1 MVSVIHMPK
10 QLLRSISKIFHPVFK
25 RIDNLSEAKYGYLL
39 VSPSIILLSLIVVMP
54 AGYVIYLSFCEFDI
68 TMTPTFVGFQ
78 NYREILTNNTFYL
91 YLSHSG
97 EYVLIGIGTA
107 FLCALAIALALNE
120 ITKYTGLFRTFNL
133 WPWGIPPVVATL
145 MWKWILNDT
154 NGVLNQILVSVG
166 ILDRPVAWLSSPTF
180 TMEVL
185 GLVHA
190 WTVVPFIMVIL
201 LAGLQSVPNDL
212 YEASAIDGANIL
224 DRFRYI
230 TFPFLK
236 PAMMSSLMITTIFAF
251 RTFDIVFTLT
261 GGGPGE
267 STEMMVTYIYEKAF
281 RELQLGYASALS
293 VIMVLVSFGIVA
305 FFSYIFRSEVE

>member
-1 MVSVIHMPK
+1 MIKQFIQAVSNLF
-10 QLLRSISKIFHPVFK
+10 QPVFQ

-39 VSPSIILLSLIVVMP
+39 VTPSIILLSLIVVMP

-68 TMTPTFVGFQ
+68 TMTPSFVGFK
-78 NYREILTNNTFYL
+78 NYNAIFHNNTFYL
-91 YLSHSG
+91 YLKHSG
-97 EYVLIGIGTA
+97 EYVLVGIGSA
-107 FLCALAIALALNE
+107 FLCALIIALALNE

-133 WPWGIPPVVATL
+133 WPWGIPPVIATL

-154 NGVLNQILVSVG
+154 NGVLNQILVTIG
-166 ILDRPVAWLSSPTF
+166 ILNKPVAWLSSPTF

-190 WTVVPFIMVIL
+190 WTVIPFIMVIL
-201 LAGLQSVPNDL
+201 LAGLQSVPDEL
-212 YEASAIDGANIL
+212 YEASAIDGASVI

-230 TFPFLK
+230 TIPFLK

-293 VIMVLVSFGIVA
+293 VIMVMISFGIVA
-305 FFSYIFRSEVE
+305 FFTYIFRTEVE

>member
-1 MVSVIHMPK
+1 MA
-10 QLLRSISKIFHPVFK
+10 QRFFQ

-54 AGYVIYLSFCEFDI
+54 AGYVIYLSFYSFDI
-68 TMTPTFVGFQ
+68 TMTPSFVGLQ
-78 NYREILTNNTFYL
+78 NYQNIFSNSTFFL
-91 YLSHSG
+91 YLKHSG
-97 EYVLIGIGTA
+97 EYVLIGIGSA
-107 FLCALAIALALNE
+107 FLIALAIALALNE

-154 NGVLNQILVSVG
+154 NGVLNHLLIAVG
-166 ILDRPVAWLSSPTF
+166 ILDKPVAWLASPTY

-185 GLVHA
+185 ALVHA
-190 WTVVPFIMVIL
+190 WTVIPFIMVIL
-201 LAGLQSVPNDL
+201 LAGLQSVPHEL
-212 YEASAIDGANIL
+212 YEASAIDGAHIIN
-224 DRFRYI
+224 RFRFI
-230 TFPFLK
+230 TFHYLK

-293 VIMVLVSFGIVA
+293 VVMVLISFGIVV
-305 FFSYIFRSEVE
+305 FFGYIFKTEVE

>member
-1 MVSVIHMPK
+1 MAK
-10 QLLRSISKIFHPVFK
+10 QPPRSLNNIVTLFFQ
-25 RIDNLSEAKYGYLL
+25 RIDHLSEAKYGYLL

-68 TMTPTFVGFQ
+68 TMTPSFVGLQ
-78 NYREILTNNTFYL
+78 NYQNIFSNSTFYL
-91 YLSHSG
+91 YLKHSG
-97 EYVLIGIGTA
+97 LYVLIGIGSA
-107 FLCALAIALALNE
+107 FLLALAIALALNE

-154 NGVLNQILVSVG
+154 NGVLNHILLSVG
-166 ILDRPVAWLSSPTF
+166 ILHKPVAWLASPAF

-190 WTVVPFIMVIL
+190 WTTIPFIMVIL
-201 LAGLQSVPNDL
+201 LAGLQSVPGDL
-212 YEASAIDGANIL
+212 YEASAIDGANII
-224 DRFRYI
+224 DRFRFI
-230 TFPFLK
+230 TLPFLK

-267 STEMMVTYIYEKAF
+267 STEMLVTYIYEKAF

-293 VIMVLVSFGIVA
+293 VIMVVFSFGIVA
-305 FFSYIFRSEVE
+305 FFAYIFRTEVE

>member
-1 MVSVIHMPK
+1 MVKQFIQSVNN
-10 QLLRSISKIFHPVFK
+10 IFQSLFQ

-54 AGYVIYLSFCEFDI
+54 VGYVVYLSFCEFDI
-68 TMTPTFVGFQ
+68 TMTPTFVGLQ
-78 NYREILTNNTFYL
+78 NYTAILHNSTFYL
-91 YLSHSG
+91 YLKHSG
-97 EYVLIGIGTA
+97 EYVLIGIGSA
-107 FLCALAIALALNE
+107 FLGALIIALALNE
-120 ITKYTGLFRTFNL
+120 ITRYTGLFRTFNL

-154 NGVLNQILVSVG
+154 NGVLNQILVSAG
-166 ILDRPVAWLSSPTF
+166 ILRRPVAWLSSPSF

-185 GLVHA
+185 ALVHA
-190 WTVVPFIMVIL
+190 WTVIPFIMVIL
-201 LAGLQSVPNDL
+201 LAGLQSVPDEL
-212 YEASAIDGANIL
+212 YEASAIDGASVI

-230 TFPFLK
+230 TFQFLK
-236 PAMMSSLMITTIFAF
+236 PAMMSSLMIATIFAF

-293 VIMVLVSFGIVA
+293 VIMVIISFGIVA
-305 FFSYIFRSEVE
+305 FFTYIFRTETE